1 MTASFGYCK
10 SEKAYIAWLRSA
22 TRRVWSKH
30 PVKLEMLKKNRKR
43 LHNPKTGRM
52 AFMILCESCDKW
64 HPLSDIE
71 VNHRDT
77 VGTLTLANFGEYCE
91 RLLLVEEKDLQLL
104 CKPCHEVVTYQE
116 RSGMTLEEAAIEKK
130 VIAFFNKYPAAEQ
143 KRRFILGGMEPA
155 KTVAQRRIQLREYL
169 REKHRA
175 NAAGD
180 GA

>member
-10 SEKAYIAWLRSA
+10 SEKDYIAWLRSA

-175 NAAGD
+175 NAARD

>member
-52 AFMILCESCDKW
+52 AFMIQCESCSKW

-71 VNHRDT
+71 VNHKNT
-77 VGTLTLANFGEYCE
+77 VGTLTLANFGNYCE
-91 RLLLVEEKDLQLL
+91 RLLLVKEEDLELL

-169 REKHRA
+169 RERA
-175 NAAGD
+175 RDPGPGKA
-180 GA
+180 

>member
-104 CKPCHEVVTYQE
+104 CRPCHEVVTYQE

-169 REKHRA
+169 RGKARDSGPGKA
-175 NAAGD
+175 
-180 GA
+180 